1 MTKGLVTN
9 DSIDR
14 QTGNDRLRK
23 GNSWFARD
31 VTAFPVLRI
40 RHVGVQQHAELHMP

>member
-1 MTKGLVTN
+1 MLLGLSQYQHHTPQVSVYTN
-9 DSIDR
+9 TI
-14 QTGNDRLRK
+14 NY
-23 GNSWFARD
+23 SWFARD